1 MNLLVLAGSFLR
13 LVKTGL
19 LNSYFVFREL
29 LIGADTVMVSPPRPK
44 YLCETV

>member
-1 MNLLVLAGSFLR
+1 MNLLVLTGSFLR

-19 LNSYFVFREL
+19 LNSYSVFKEL
-29 LIGADTVMVSPPRPK
+29 LIGADTVMVSHLRPK